1 MRPEPFPALDRRGL
15 VAGALALAV
24 AGRAWAANAA
34 ADLAAAEKACG
45 GRLGVHVRDTGSGAT
60 LTHRDGERF
69 PMCSTFKAL
78 LVGRVLARVDRGEM
92 SLAARV
98 AYGRADLL
106 PVSPITG
113 RHVADG
119 GLPLADLC
127 AAAIQ
132 YSDNAAANLLLRET
146 GGPAALTAWLRAQG
160 DAVTRLDRNE
170 PSLNSAIA
178 GDPRDT
184 STPAAMSATFGRL
197 TLGETL
203 KPASREHLRTWLD
216 GNTTGAERLR
226 AGLPKD
232 WIVGDKTGSNGTHT
246 ANDVALIR
254 PPGRAPLTA
263 AVFVTG
269 ARSQDAAVAAI
280 AEVGRIIVRSRSA

>member
-1 MRPEPFPALDRRGL
+1 MA
-15 VAGALALAV
+15 
-24 AGRAWAANAA
+24 
-34 ADLAAAEKACG
+34 
-45 GRLGVHVRDTGSGAT
+45 
-60 LTHRDGERF
+60 
-69 PMCSTFKAL
+69 
-78 LVGRVLARVDRGEM
+78 
-92 SLAARV
+92 
-98 AYGRADLL
+98 
-106 PVSPITG
+106 
-113 RHVADG
+113 
-119 GLPLADLC
+119 
-127 AAAIQ
+127 
-132 YSDNAAANLLLRET
+132 
-146 GGPAALTAWLRAQG
+146 
-160 DAVTRLDRNE
+160 
-170 PSLNSAIA
+170 
-178 GDPRDT
+178 
-184 STPAAMSATFGRL
+184 ATFGRL

>member
-1 MRPEPFPALDRRGL
+1 M
-15 VAGALALAV
+15 
-24 AGRAWAANAA
+24 
-34 ADLAAAEKACG
+34 
-45 GRLGVHVRDTGSGAT
+45 
-60 LTHRDGERF
+60 
-69 PMCSTFKAL
+69 
-78 LVGRVLARVDRGEM
+78 
-92 SLAARV
+92 
-98 AYGRADLL
+98 
-106 PVSPITG
+106 
-113 RHVADG
+113 ADG

-184 STPAAMSATFGRL
+184 STPAAMAATFGRL